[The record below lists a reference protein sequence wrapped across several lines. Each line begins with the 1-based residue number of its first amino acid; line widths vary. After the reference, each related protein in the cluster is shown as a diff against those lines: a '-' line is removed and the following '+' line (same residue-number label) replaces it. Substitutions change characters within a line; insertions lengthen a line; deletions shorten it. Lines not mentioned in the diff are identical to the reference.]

1 MATLFNKA
9 KQYFGMTAL
18 QQAASEEIEYL
29 LYEKIA
35 EDIEQGFRNKGVWTK
50 AFVEAEGN
58 EDKTKAKYIAL
69 MVLQLQLQIKAG
81 LELREIFN
89 EIGGQEEPIETE
101 PVLED
106 EPPPEEIIEDEPP
119 PEEIIEDGKG
129 STFEEVKL
137 ELQKLKEK
145 ANRDMDIK
153 FAKVRKD
160 LSLKKETKHK
170 FK

>member
-106 EPPPEEIIEDEPP
+106 EPPPEEIIED
-119 PEEIIEDGKG
+119 GKG

-160 LSLKKETKHK
+160 LSLKKETKLK
-170 FK
+170 

>member
-1 MATLFNKA
+1 MNSLFNKA

-89 EIGGQEEPIETE
+89 EIRGQEEPIETE

-106 EPPPEEIIEDEPP
+106 EPPPEEIIED
-119 PEEIIEDGKG
+119 GKG
-129 STFEEVKL
+129 STFEEVNL

>member
-81 LELREIFN
+81 LELQEIFN
-89 EIGGQEEPIETE
+89 EIGGQEEPVETE
-101 PVLED
+101 PVL
-106 EPPPEEIIEDEPP
+106 EDEPP

-145 ANRDMDIK
+145 AYRDMDIK
-153 FAKVRKD
+153 FAEVRKD
-160 LSLKKETKHK
+160 LSLKKETKPK

>member
-81 LELREIFN
+81 LELQEIFN
-89 EIGGQEEPIETE
+89 EIGGQEEPVKTE
-101 PVLED
+101 PVL
-106 EPPPEEIIEDEPP
+106 EDEPP

-145 ANRDMDIK
+145 AYRDMDIK
-153 FAKVRKD
+153 FAEVRKD
-160 LSLKKETKHK
+160 LSLKKETKPK

>member
-81 LELREIFN
+81 LELQEIFN
-89 EIGGQEEPIETE
+89 EIGGQEEPIET
-101 PVLED
+101 

-119 PEEIIEDGKG
+119 PEEIIKGGKG

-145 ANRDMDIK
+145 AYRDMDIK
-153 FAKVRKD
+153 FAEVRKD
-160 LSLKKETKHK
+160 LSLKKETKPK